1 MRKKLLLGLLMV
13 FVLTNI
19 VWAHAGHEHASNA
32 PIHVKWG
39 LTGMNELQNLHPV
52 IVHFPIALL
61 TVSVLFYLLGA
72 FLKKENFFF
81 AGKWLLYFGTASA
94 AVAVW
99 TGLQAANSVWHD
111 EEAHLIMM
119 PHQYLGIGILIL
131 SFIFS
136 LWLLVSKS
144 NIPTKGRLIFLIG
157 MILLGAAIAQQAD
170 FGGRLVYLKG
180 VGVGKK
186 KMAMQNMT
194 DHSQHQ

>member
-1 MRKKLLLGLLMV
+1 MKKIIIVLLL
-13 FVLTNI
+13 LTI
-19 VWAHAGHEHASNA
+19 FTGVVWAHAGHEHASNV
-32 PIHVKWG
+32 PIHVRWG
-39 LTGMNELQNLHPV
+39 LTGMTDLQNPHPIV
-52 IVHFPIALL
+52 VHFPIALL
-61 TVSVLFYLLGA
+61 TFSILFYVLGTV
-72 FLKKENFFF
+72 LKKENFFF
-81 AGKWLLYFGTASA
+81 AGRWLLYFGTASA

-99 TGLQAANSVWHD
+99 TGLKAANSVWHD

-144 NIPTKGRLIFLIG
+144 NIPSKGRFIFLIG
-157 MILLGAAIAQQAD
+157 MILLGAIIAQQAD

-186 KMAMQNMT
+186 KIAIQNVT
-194 DHSQHQ
+194 DNS